1 MNIAFF
7 ELTCNGCFLK
17 LFGGFLVLQISH
29 IDQFFL
35 SNCILL
41 FQLLISRGIS
51 SGTDILFFDKDT
63 LSNAGLQ
70 VGT

>member
-1 MNIAFF
+1 MVVFF
-7 ELTCNGCFLK
+7 F
-17 LFGGFLVLQISH
+17 LFGGVFVLQISH
-29 IDQFFL
+29 TDQFL

-51 SGTDILFFDKDT
+51 SGTDIKFLTKIHYH
-63 LSNAGLQ
+63 NAGLQ